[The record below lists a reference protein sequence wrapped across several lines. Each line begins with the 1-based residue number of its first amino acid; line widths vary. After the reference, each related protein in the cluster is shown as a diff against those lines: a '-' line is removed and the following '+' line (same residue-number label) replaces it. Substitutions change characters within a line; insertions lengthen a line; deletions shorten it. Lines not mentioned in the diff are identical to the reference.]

1 MKTLLER
8 VGGEGEMAQFGGVTE
23 DAGGV
28 TGDAGGVIGDLK
40 IFPRS
45 FKYLLY
51 TTCCVLLPPVLP
63 S

>member
-1 MKTLLER
+1 
-8 VGGEGEMAQFGGVTE
+8 MAQFGGVTE